1 MTDTLRQRI
10 AAALAAAVTLP
21 GATPNAEEQ
30 VVLDDLTDAV
40 LPLVAAETAAMLR
53 IVTDWCIEANEY
65 GGVDAGDLAY
75 RLESAGYPLPDD
87 DEDARADAEDGAR

>member
-1 MTDTLRQRI
+1 MTAPTPPGTLRDRI
-10 AAALAAAVTLP
+10 AAALEAADYRMDMRR
-21 GATPNAEEQ
+21 G
-30 VVLDDLTDAV
+30 DLADAV
-40 LPLVAAETAAMLR
+40 LPLVAEAGAAILR
-53 IVTDWCIEANEY
+53 IVSDWCIEANEV